1 MSNEN
6 QGGGFGW
13 FLAGLGV
20 GAAFGVLFAPKAGTE
35 TRDDL
40 YQGARESGEFFKQKS
55 RAAADQVN
63 NLVDVSKDRVNDYVD
78 RAKNAVDAGRTQ
90 WGNYVDRG
98 RQVVNEQTSRVS
110 AAVDAGK
117 QAYKSTTAESGT
129 PAEGT
134 NA

>member
-20 GAAFGVLFAPKAGTE
+20 GAAVGVLFAPKAGVE

-40 YQGARESGEFFKQKS
+40 CQGARESGEFFRQKS
-55 RAAADQVN
+55 RAAADQVS
-63 NLVDVSKDRVNDYVD
+63 NLVDVSKDRVNEYVD
-78 RAKNAVDAGRTQ
+78 KAKQAVDTGRTQ
-90 WGNYVDRG
+90 WGSYIDRG
-98 RQVVNEQTSRVS
+98 RQVVNEQSSRVS
-110 AAVDAGK
+110 AAVNAGK
-117 QAYKSTTAESGT
+117 EAYKSTTAEPGA
-129 PAEGT
+129 PLGET

>member
-1 MSNEN
+1 MANEN

-20 GAAFGVLFAPKAGTE
+20 GAAVGVLFAPKAGSE

-40 YQGARESGEFFKQKS
+40 CQGARESGEYFKQKS
-55 RAAADQVN
+55 REAADQVN

-78 RAKNAVDAGRTQ
+78 KAKQAVDTGRTQ

-98 RQVVNEQTSRVS
+98 RQVVNEQSSRVS

-117 QAYKSTTAESGT
+117 HAYKSTTEPGT
-129 PAEGT
+129 PVEGT

>member
-20 GAAFGVLFAPKAGTE
+20 GAAFGVLFAPKAGVE

-40 YQGARESGEFFKQKS
+40 CQGARESGEFFKQKS
-55 RAAADQVN
+55 RAAADQVS

-78 RAKNAVDAGRTQ
+78 KAKQAVDTGRTQ
-90 WGNYVDRG
+90 WGSYVDRG
-98 RQVVNEQTSRVS
+98 RQAVTEQTSRVS

-117 QAYKSTTAESGT
+117 HAYKSTTAEPGT
-129 PAEGT
+129 PVEGT